1 MVEIICGQKG
11 RGKTKELLNLV
22 NDSLDSLSGNVV
34 YIDKCNQHMLD
45 LNKKI
50 RLIDVSEYPVEDCK
64 EFLGFVCG
72 IVSQDNDLEEVYL
85 DSFLTI
91 AFISNN
97 DEFLYAIDKLDK
109 ISTKYKTKFILS
121 VSTDE
126 ANLPKTDKIKVLVA
140 L

>member
-11 RGKTKELLNLV
+11 KGKTKELLNLV
-22 NDSLDSLSGNVV
+22 DDTLNNVEGNVV
-34 YIDKCNQHMLD
+34 YIDKSNQHMLD

-50 RLIDVSEYPVEDCK
+50 RLIDVSEYPVENCE
-64 EFLGFVCG
+64 EFLGFICG

-91 AFISNN
+91 AFISND
-97 DEFLYAIDKLDK
+97 DEFLYAINKLDK
-109 ISTKYKTKFILS
+109 ISNKYKTKFVLS

-126 ANLPKTDKIKVLVA
+126 ASLPETDKIKVLVA

>member
-11 RGKTKELLNLV
+11 KGKTKELLNLV

-50 RLIDVSEYPVEDCK
+50 RLIDVSEYPVKDCK

>member
-11 RGKTKELLNLV
+11 KGKTKELLNLV

-50 RLIDVSEYPVEDCK
+50 RLIDVSEYPVKDCK

-97 DEFLYAIDKLDK
+97 DEFL
-109 ISTKYKTKFILS
+109 
-121 VSTDE
+121 
-126 ANLPKTDKIKVLVA
+126 
-140 L
+140 

>member
-11 RGKTKELLNLV
+11 KGKTKELLNLV

-50 RLIDVSEYPVEDCK
+50 RLIEVSEYPVEDCK

>member
-11 RGKTKELLNLV
+11 KGKTKELLNLV

-126 ANLPKTDKIKVLVA
+126 ANLPKTGKIKVLVA

>member
-11 RGKTKELLNLV
+11 KGKTKELLNLV